1 MKFTKLDNFE
11 GADFKYDIIFSNSSP
26 KISKSV
32 TFGPKPKDF
41 IFAPIFAAI
50 QIQRRRFQ
58 ISDSVFKFQSKNRVR
73 KAEILVPN
81 LGIFSFAQFAESDDI
96 NDIKRFEN
104 FDSFTKKFIH
114 GS

>member
-26 KISKSV
+26 KISKSG

-41 IFAPIFAAI
+41 IFVPIFVAI

-58 ISDSVFKFQSKNRVR
+58 IS
-73 KAEILVPN
+73 E
-81 LGIFSFAQFAESDDI
+81 
-96 NDIKRFEN
+96 
-104 FDSFTKKFIH
+104 
-114 GS
+114 